1 MLGQH
6 FYNEAIKKT
15 VVGFGTLF
23 NNIEIRKVD
32 PQSGDL
38 LEVEKVP
45 IAYGPKQKFLTRI
58 EQNLDTTSN
67 RRVAIVLP
75 RIYFELSN
83 VSYDGSRKTS
93 PIQKY
98 RAIVDDNGNEV
109 RVQYVPVPYNLEFE
123 LGIIAKNQDD
133 GLQIL
138 EQILPFF
145 QPNFNITLNMIPD
158 MNEKKDIQ
166 ICLNNIN
173 YEDDWDGDFLQRR
186 TIVWTLNFTA
196 KSYIYGPFNQADII
210 RKAMVYETVGDLN
223 EYKRNAKFTYTP
235 KALEDKND
243 DDVINELD
251 DALVM
256 SDDDFGFN
264 EGIEIL

>member
-23 NNIEIRKVD
+23 NNIEVRKKD
-32 PQSGDL
+32 PQSGES
-38 LEVEKVP
+38 LEIEKVP

-58 EQNLDTTSN
+58 EQNLDTTNN

-75 RIYFELSN
+75 RIYFEMSG

-93 PIQKY
+93 PVQKY
-98 RAIVDDNGNEV
+98 RTIVNDNGNEV
-109 RVQYVPVPYNLEFE
+109 RVQYVPVPYNMEFE
-123 LGIIAKNQDD
+123 LGIIAKNQDE

-138 EQILPFF
+138 EQILPYF

-158 MNEKKDIQ
+158 MDEKKDVQ

-173 YEDDWDGDFLQRR
+173 YEDDWEDDFMTRR

-223 EYKRNAKFTYTP
+223 ENRRNAKFTYTP

-243 DDVINELD
+243 DDVIDQQD
-251 DALVM
+251 DLLVM
-256 SDDDFGFN
+256 PDDDFGFN
-264 EGIEIL
+264 EGIELL

>member
-23 NNIEIRKVD
+23 NNIEIRKID
-32 PQSGDL
+32 PSTGDV

-45 IAYGPKQKFLTRI
+45 IAYGPKQKFLTRL
-58 EQNLDTTSN
+58 EQNLDTTSK

-83 VSYDGSRKTS
+83 VSYDSSRKTS
-93 PIQKY
+93 PVQKY
-98 RAIVDDNGNEV
+98 RSIIDDNGNEV
-109 RVQYVPVPYNLEFE
+109 RVQYVPVPYNLDFE

-158 MNEKKDIQ
+158 MNEKKDVQ

-173 YEDDWDGDFLQRR
+173 YEDDWDDDFLSRR

-223 EYKRNAKFTYTP
+223 ENKRNAKFTYTP
-235 KALEDKND
+235 KALEDNNED
-243 DDVINELD
+243 GVINED
-251 DALVM
+251 DDLLVM
-256 SDDDFGFN
+256 PDDDFGFN
-264 EGIEIL
+264 EGIELL

>member
-32 PQSGDL
+32 PDTGTV

-45 IAYGPKQKFLTRI
+45 IAYGPKQKFLTRL
-58 EQNLDTTSN
+58 EQNVDTTN
-67 RRVAIVLP
+67 KRRVAIVLP
-75 RIYFELSN
+75 RIYFELTN
-83 VSYDGSRKTS
+83 VSYDTTRKTS
-93 PIQKY
+93 PVQKY
-98 RAIVDDNGNEV
+98 RSIVDDNGNEV
-109 RVQYVPVPYNLEFE
+109 RVQYVPVPYNLDFD

-158 MNEKKDIQ
+158 MNEKRDVQ

-173 YEDDWDGDFLQRR
+173 YEDDWDDDFLSRR
-186 TIVWTLNFTA
+186 TIVWNLSFTA

-223 EYKRNAKFTYTP
+223 ENKRNAKFTYTP
-235 KALEDKND
+235 KALEDNNG
-243 DDVINELD
+243 DDVIDGAD
-251 DALVM
+251 DLLVM
-256 SDDDFGFN
+256 PDDDFGFN
-264 EGIEIL
+264 EGIELL